1 RPGRNLYTDCVV
13 ALDAKTGKHLWHFQA
28 VHHDLWDYDMAA
40 QPNLV
45 ELTID
50 GEEVPAV
57 TCVGK
62 TGFAYVLHR
71 ETGKPL
77 FPVEERPVPQSDIPG
92 EQVYPTQPFPLKPP
106 ALVRQKLTL

>member
-1 RPGRNLYTDCVV
+1 MISSPLTDREEFIYRLCGGAGR
-13 ALDAKTGKHLWHFQA
+13 KTGKHLWHFQA

-62 TGFAYVLHR
+62 PDLPMCCIV
-71 ETGKPL
+71 KPANHCFL
-77 FPVEERPVPQSDIPG
+77 WKSA
-92 EQVYPTQPFPLKPP
+92 PFPE
-106 ALVRQKLTL
+106 